1 MWWPFSRKKSEQ
13 RNLSIDDFLAL
24 SGVPNTG
31 SGEYVS
37 AGTAESLPAVMNAV
51 SVIAEA
57 VATMP
62 CYLYLVRNDKGRE
75 AREWLDSH
83 PVDILLNEQPN
94 SCQTPYQ
101 FKRTMMRH
109 CLLNGNAYAVI
120 EWGRDGQ
127 PKSLHPYAPG
137 CVVPERTGAHK
148 YRYTITE
155 PYTGTVR
162 TYLQEEVLHLRYAS
176 DDGFLGRSPV
186 TICREALGLGL
197 AQQRHGASIM
207 KDGMM
212 AAGIITSGEWLDG
225 VKGKQAL
232 DALERYKGAKNA
244 GKTPILEGGM
254 DYKQLGMSNQ
264 DAEWLASRRF
274 SIEDI
279 ARMFNVSPIFLQE
292 YSNSTYSN
300 FSEATIEG
308 TNPSLAIVDEYHLH
322 PDNGVY
328 SALELGMGA
337 RPEGLLFAI
346 TTSGSNVV
354 SACKQ
359 HYDYCCQILDGEEVN
374 ESMFVLIY
382 ELDDES
388 EVDDPAMWIKANP
401 NIDVSV
407 DREKLA
413 STIQKARGIP
423 SQWVEMLTKRFN
435 IWCQGATPWMGNG
448 AWAECAGT
456 FAEADLYG
464 QECYAGLD
472 LSSTSDISSVCYAFP
487 VGKKIMLVSRHYLP
501 EFQLQN
507 PANKNRAIYR
517 QWAKAGW
524 IRTTPGDCI
533 DYDRIRDDIMAD
545 AENFNIRLVGFDTW
559 NATHLRTQL
568 QGAGFE
574 VEPFPQTYLRFS
586 PAAKSFEVFV
596 NRKVIVHRGDPVLA
610 WSMSNV
616 VMQSDANAN
625 IKPNKKKSSN
635 KIDPSVAALMAFG
648 TFQAEHEEFAFDMSD
663 SQKER
668 LAAFDGV

>member
-1 MWWPFSRKKSEQ
+1 MWWPFSRKKSDL

-120 EWGRDGQ
+120 EWGQDGQ

-300 FSEATIEG
+300 FSEASRAFLTM
-308 TNPSLAIVDEYHLH
+308 TMRPWLANFE
-322 PDNGVY
+322 
-328 SALELGMGA
+328 
-337 RPEGLLFAI
+337 
-346 TTSGSNVV
+346 
-354 SACKQ
+354 Q
-359 HYDYCCQILDGEEVN
+359 Q
-374 ESMFVLIY
+374 
-382 ELDDES
+382 
-388 EVDDPAMWIKANP
+388 IKAALLVASPVPGTRYLVEFDSADLLRATPTERYATYEKGIKNGIMNP
-401 NIDVSV
+401 NEA
-407 DREKLA
+407 REREGMPPREGGDEFSQAWKQEV
-413 STIQKARGIP
+413 TI
-423 SQWVEMLTKRFN
+423 S
-435 IWCQGATPWMGNG
+435 
-448 AWAECAGT
+448 
-456 FAEADLYG
+456 
-464 QECYAGLD
+464 
-472 LSSTSDISSVCYAFP
+472 
-487 VGKKIMLVSRHYLP
+487 
-501 EFQLQN
+501 
-507 PANKNRAIYR
+507 KNS
-517 QWAKAGW
+517 KG
-524 IRTTPGDCI
+524 GD
-533 DYDRIRDDIMAD
+533 
-545 AENFNIRLVGFDTW
+545 E
-559 NATHLRTQL
+559 
-568 QGAGFE
+568 
-574 VEPFPQTYLRFS
+574 
-586 PAAKSFEVFV
+586 
-596 NRKVIVHRGDPVLA
+596 
-610 WSMSNV
+610 
-616 VMQSDANAN
+616 
-625 IKPNKKKSSN
+625 
-635 KIDPSVAALMAFG
+635 
-648 TFQAEHEEFAFDMSD
+648 
-663 SQKER
+663 
-668 LAAFDGV
+668 